1 MPQPLISRT
10 VQLSLDEWQMVE
22 DYKHDKHL
30 RSWSKAFLAI
40 LAEWHA
46 YRAQGGRKKS

>member
-1 MPQPLISRT
+1 MPQALISRT
-10 VQLSLDEWQMVE
+10 VQLTQEEWQLVE
-22 DYKHDKHL
+22 DFKHRHHL

-46 YRAQGGRKKS
+46 YSVKGKKA